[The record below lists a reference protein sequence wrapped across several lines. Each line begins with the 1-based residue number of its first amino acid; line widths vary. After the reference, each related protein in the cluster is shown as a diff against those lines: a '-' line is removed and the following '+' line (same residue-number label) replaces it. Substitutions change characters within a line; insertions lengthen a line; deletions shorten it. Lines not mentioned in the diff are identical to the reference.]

1 MLRHATHA
9 APLLYFKPS
18 GQVILLVGK
27 DFVPKGPAQS
37 TSYRPL
43 PWRTGETPEALD
55 DWPYLYLMHRAIP
68 LDYLFNI
75 GALLATAFLFLW
87 FSSGKAGPA
96 VDVHFFCLGAG
107 FLLLETKSITTI
119 SLYFGT
125 TWFVSMVVILGILIM
140 VFLANLVAL
149 GFSRFSFLLYA
160 PLFVSLGFLYFFPY
174 SKRAVVAIFSQIDV
188 QPCSYSFADLLRR
201 AYLFNDVSG
210 CY

>member
-1 MLRHATHA
+1 MLRHATHS

-37 TSYRPL
+37 TIYRPL
-43 PWRTGETPEALD
+43 PWRTGQTPEALD

-68 LDYLFNI
+68 LDYFFNI

-87 FSSGKAGPA
+87 FSSGKAGPV

-119 SLYFGT
+119 SLYFGII
-125 TWFVSMVVILGILIM
+125 WFVSMVVILGILIM
-140 VFLANLVAL
+140 VFLVNLVVF
-149 GFSRFSFLLYA
+149 GFSCFSFLLYA
-160 PLFVSLGFLYFFPY
+160 PLLYRLD
-174 SKRAVVAIFSQIDV
+174 SCIFS
-188 QPCSYSFADLLRR
+188 LLKT
-201 AYLFNDVSG
+201 
-210 CY
+210 